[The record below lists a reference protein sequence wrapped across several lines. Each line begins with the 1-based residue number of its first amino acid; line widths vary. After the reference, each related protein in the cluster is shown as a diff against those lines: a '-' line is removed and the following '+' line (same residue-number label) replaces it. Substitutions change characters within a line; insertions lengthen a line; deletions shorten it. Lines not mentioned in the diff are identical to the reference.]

1 MKLKEILNGIE
12 NLKAKGDL
20 ETEITTVTR
29 DSKEAKEGSL
39 FVAIK
44 GFQVDRT
51 HIYKRGCTKW
61 CKSNLSRRNHIFK
74 KVRYKR

>member
-20 ETEITTVTR
+20 ETEITSVTR
-29 DSKEAKEGSL
+29 DSKEVKEGSL

-44 GFQVDRT
+44 GFSIDRSY
-51 HIYKRGCTKW
+51 IYKRSCTKR
-61 CKSNLSRRNHIFK
+61 CKSNLSRRNSIFK
-74 KVRYKR
+74 KV

>member
-20 ETEITTVTR
+20 ETEITSVTR
-29 DSKEAKEGSL
+29 DSKEVKEGSL

-44 GFQVDRT
+44 GFSFDRS
-51 HIYKRGCTKW
+51 HIYKRSCTKR
-61 CKSNLSRRNHIFK
+61 CKSNLSRRNSIFK
-74 KVRYKR
+74 KV